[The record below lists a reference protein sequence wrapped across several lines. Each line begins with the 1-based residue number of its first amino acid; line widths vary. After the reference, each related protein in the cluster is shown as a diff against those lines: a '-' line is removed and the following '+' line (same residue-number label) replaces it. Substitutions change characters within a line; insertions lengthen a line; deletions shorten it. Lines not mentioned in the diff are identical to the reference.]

1 MAEHVS
7 LVISPG
13 SKQVLNMLA
22 ENGSLADLIDA
33 GARILESGCGPCIGM
48 GQAPNTDA
56 VSLRTFNRNFKG
68 RSGTVSANVYL
79 VSPEVAA
86 VSALAGYVVDPRNH
100 VPDLNIPMP
109 DKFLVN
115 DNLVIEPASTTEE
128 VEVIKGPNIKEFPL
142 GKELEDDINGKVLI
156 KVEDDITTDHIMPS
170 TAKLL
175 PFRSNI
181 PYLSD
186 YCLTPCDANFPKRA
200 KEHGGGFVVA
210 GENYGQGSSREHA
223 ALVPLYLGIRAV
235 LAKSFARIHRQNL
248 INNGIIPLLF
258 DDKEDYT
265 KIDLLDDLE
274 IANIDEQI
282 NNDHII
288 VRNVTKNVEY
298 KFNID
303 ITERQRDML
312 KMGGLLNFIKKQN
325 RDKSAQGVK

>member
-1 MAEHVS
+1 M
-7 LVISPG
+7 
-13 SKQVLNMLA
+13 
-22 ENGSLADLIDA
+22 
-33 GARILESGCGPCIGM
+33 
-48 GQAPNTDA
+48 
-56 VSLRTFNRNFKG
+56 
-68 RSGTVSANVYL
+68 
-79 VSPEVAA
+79 
-86 VSALAGYVVDPRNH
+86 AGYVVDPRNH